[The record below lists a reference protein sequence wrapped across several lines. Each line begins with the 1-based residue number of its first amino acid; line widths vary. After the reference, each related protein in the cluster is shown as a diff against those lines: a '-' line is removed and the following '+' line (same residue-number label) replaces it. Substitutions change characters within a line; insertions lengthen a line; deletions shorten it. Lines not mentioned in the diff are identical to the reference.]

1 VKDDTDTEFAIRE
14 AIRRGATEIT
24 LLGATGTRLDHV
36 LANIYL
42 LGIGLELQVD
52 IQIVDAHNRIRM
64 IDRCLELEKSK
75 QFGSYVSVLPVKAD
89 AKGVTLE
96 GMKYPLEHADISC
109 FSSLGVSNEI
119 VADVAKIQVEQG
131 FLLVIESRDFSI
143 YNNIKI

>member
-1 VKDDTDTEFAIRE
+1 
-14 AIRRGATEIT
+14 
-24 LLGATGTRLDHV
+24 
-36 LANIYL
+36 
-42 LGIGLELQVD
+42 
-52 IQIVDAHNRIRM
+52 M
-64 IDRCLELEKSK
+64 IDRCLEIEKSK

-96 GMKYPLEHADISC
+96 GMKYPLEHADFSC

-119 VADVAKIQVEQG
+119 VADVAKIQVEKG